1 MNNHNLFYEINRI
14 YGRTALR
21 LIRRHERCSSKL
33 ARYTDHLTF
42 LTRCIKN
49 RVVPKDLR
57 VRPPVPTK
65 SARRIAEL
73 ASMRFLRER
82 IRLTQKAKGDVKKEA
97 DSTAESI
104 TSALSANDANRILEQ
119 IKTNTQRVF
128 NTTKDRQKQKF
139 EKLMQE
145 KQAAVSP
152 VDTPYVDKTNWV
164 INLSSRSLSDAEI
177 ALLKK
182 GLNFAVTP
190 ANIPATEIIAKVETA
205 VRQLDAEQA
214 DTVRRAVNGILQQA
228 EPPEPNITK
237 EMRDALKSLKED
249 ESIMVLPA
257 DKGRAS
263 VVMDTA
269 TYQAKISTLIENGPY
284 QLLNKDPTDR
294 LTRKLS
300 EKLLTLKRNGH
311 LSEAVY
317 NKIRPRHKQP
327 PRIYGLP
334 KIHKADVP
342 LRPIVSCVN
351 TFAYDLSAS
360 LANILSPLT
369 GKSEFTV
376 TNSAHFVSTI
386 SSETIRDN
394 EIMVSF
400 DVESLFTNV
409 PIDAAVQAALQRLEN
424 DPSLADRTTLTP
436 AQIADL
442 LTFVLRSTYF
452 QYNGSIYEQKDG
464 AAMGSPVSAVIANL
478 YMESFEE
485 QAITTSS
492 YKPTIWKRYV
502 DDTFTI
508 LDRGNVDDFLQHM
521 NNQQPS
527 IRFTMETENNNK
539 LAFLDTAVSR
549 EPDGRLTTS
558 VYRKPTHTD
567 QYLAYDSHHPQSVKR
582 GIVKCLYERAKRLV
596 TKPSVISEE
605 KKHLSSVLASN
616 GYPFSF
622 LQKLTKTG
630 RPNDSTK
637 PAIEFKATAVLPY
650 VKGVSEQLRRSLQQQ
665 GVRAVFKSET
675 TLRSHLVRPK
685 DAVNPAKQDGVVYRI
700 PCECGK
706 VYIGETGRPMQD
718 RIKEHDRDIRFART
732 ETSAVSE
739 HAHNTGHKPLWNEVK
754 FIDRDPHYYTRRV
767 KEAIHI
773 RLHPDNINRDSGIEI
788 PEAWMPTIKKHNNR
802 RAVRQRTAEGAR
814 NSEDRNAPI
823 RAAENQPTT
832 AEHHAL

>member
-1 MNNHNLFYEINRI
+1 M
-14 YGRTALR
+14 
-21 LIRRHERCSSKL
+21 
-33 ARYTDHLTF
+33 
-42 LTRCIKN
+42 
-49 RVVPKDLR
+49 
-57 VRPPVPTK
+57 
-65 SARRIAEL
+65 
-73 ASMRFLRER
+73 
-82 IRLTQKAKGDVKKEA
+82 
-97 DSTAESI
+97 STA
-104 TSALSANDANRILEQ
+104 
-119 IKTNTQRVF
+119 
-128 NTTKDRQKQKF
+128 
-139 EKLMQE
+139 
-145 KQAAVSP
+145 
-152 VDTPYVDKTNWV
+152 DTPYLDKTNWV
-164 INLSSRSLSDAEI
+164 INLSSRSLSDAET
-177 ALLKK
+177 ALLRK

-190 ANIPATEIIAKVETA
+190 ENIPTKEIIASVESA
-205 VRQLDAEQA
+205 VRQLNIEQA
-214 DTVRRAVNGILQQA
+214 DTVRRTVNTILQQA

-263 VVMDTA
+263 VVMDTD
-269 TYQAKISTLIENGPY
+269 TYRTKMSTLIENGPY
-284 QLLNKDPTDR
+284 QLLNKNPTDR

-300 EKLLTLKRNGH
+300 EKLLTLKRNGD
-311 LSEAVY
+311 LTEAVY

-334 KIHKADVP
+334 KLHKADIP

-351 TFAYDLSAS
+351 TFAYDLSAY

-369 GKSEFTV
+369 GNSDFTV
-376 TNSAHFVSTI
+376 RNSAHFVSSI
-386 SSETIRDN
+386 NSETILDN

-409 PIDAAVQAALQRLEN
+409 PIDDAVQATLRKLEN

-442 LTFVLRSTYF
+442 LNFVLRSTYF
-452 QYNGSIYEQKDG
+452 QYNGSIYEQREG

-485 QAITTSS
+485 QAIASS
-492 YKPTIWKRYV
+492 SHKPKIWKRYV

-508 LDRGNVDDFLQHM
+508 LDRENVDSFLQHL

-527 IRFTMETENNNK
+527 IRFTMETESDSK

-558 VYRKPTHTD
+558 IYRKPTHTD

-596 TKPSVISEE
+596 TKPSVISKE
-605 KKHLSSVLASN
+605 KKHLSSVLVSN

-622 LQKLTKTG
+622 LQKITKT
-630 RPNDSTK
+630 RKPNTNAE
-637 PAIEFKATAVLPY
+637 PATEFKSTAVLPY
-650 VKGVSEQLRRSLQQQ
+650 VKGLSEQLRRCLQQQ

-685 DAVNPAKQDGVVYRI
+685 DAVDSTKQDGVVYRI

-732 ETSAVSE
+732 QTSAVAE
-739 HAHNTGHKPLWNEVK
+739 HTNNTGHYPLWNEVK
-754 FIDRDPHYYTRRV
+754 FIDRDPHWYKRRV

-773 RLHPDNINRDSGIEI
+773 RLHPNNINRDSGIEI
-788 PEAWMPTIKKHNNR
+788 PEAWMTTIKKHNNR
-802 RAVRQRTAEGAR
+802 RTVRQRTAEGTTEHR

-823 RAAENQPTT
+823 TAVENQPIT
-832 AEHHAL
+832 AQQRAL

>member
-1 MNNHNLFYEINRI
+1 
-14 YGRTALR
+14 
-21 LIRRHERCSSKL
+21 
-33 ARYTDHLTF
+33 
-42 LTRCIKN
+42 
-49 RVVPKDLR
+49 
-57 VRPPVPTK
+57 
-65 SARRIAEL
+65 
-73 ASMRFLRER
+73 
-82 IRLTQKAKGDVKKEA
+82 
-97 DSTAESI
+97 
-104 TSALSANDANRILEQ
+104 
-119 IKTNTQRVF
+119 
-128 NTTKDRQKQKF
+128 
-139 EKLMQE
+139 
-145 KQAAVSP
+145 
-152 VDTPYVDKTNWV
+152 
-164 INLSSRSLSDAEI
+164 
-177 ALLKK
+177 
-182 GLNFAVTP
+182 
-190 ANIPATEIIAKVETA
+190 
-205 VRQLDAEQA
+205 
-214 DTVRRAVNGILQQA
+214 
-228 EPPEPNITK
+228 
-237 EMRDALKSLKED
+237 
-249 ESIMVLPA
+249 MVLPA

-351 TFAYDLSAS
+351 TFAYDLSAY

-492 YKPTIWKRYV
+492 YKPTIWKRYM

-508 LDRGNVDDFLQHM
+508 LDRGNVDDFLQHL

-527 IRFTMETENNNK
+527 IRLTMETENNNK

-549 EPDGRLTTS
+549 DPDGRLTTS
-558 VYRKPTHTD
+558 VFRKPTHTD

-605 KKHLSSVLASN
+605 KKHLSSVLVSN

-650 VKGVSEQLRRSLQQQ
+650 VKGVSEQLRRSLQQKAYALFSS
-665 GVRAVFKSET
+665 RR
-675 TLRSHLVRPK
+675 LR
-685 DAVNPAKQDGVVYRI
+685 
-700 PCECGK
+700 
-706 VYIGETGRPMQD
+706 
-718 RIKEHDRDIRFART
+718 
-732 ETSAVSE
+732 
-739 HAHNTGHKPLWNEVK
+739 
-754 FIDRDPHYYTRRV
+754 
-767 KEAIHI
+767 
-773 RLHPDNINRDSGIEI
+773 
-788 PEAWMPTIKKHNNR
+788 
-802 RAVRQRTAEGAR
+802 
-814 NSEDRNAPI
+814 
-823 RAAENQPTT
+823 
-832 AEHHAL
+832 